1 MLGRGLIGRRWM
13 RARLGLL
20 EVERGRMKLDKMR
33 RGVTAQSMEEIER
46 GQEENGKSE
55 ELRIG
60 DGRVGSDRAYQW
72 RILDQGNDD
81 HVLQSACM
89 VDVDEWRLL

>member
-13 RARLGLL
+13 RARVGLL
-20 EVERGRMKLDKMR
+20 EVKGGRMKLDKMK
-33 RGVTAQSMEEIER
+33 RGMTEQSMEEIER
-46 GQEENGKSE
+46 GQENGKSE

-72 RILDQGNDD
+72 RFTDQGNDD
-81 HVLQSACM
+81 HVLQSASM
-89 VDVDEWRLL
+89 VDVDA